1 MIKLEFYPKKRKL
14 VIPSPSQ
21 CSSGN
26 SGFDLLFRECWLKTF
41 SSNAL
46 LTQFGSKLPTSTNSF
61 IGNNSDQLK
70 QEEEDYSKED
80 KEQQQNK
87 EVNNASALAAMAAMA
102 ASLQM
107 FVQSSQQFQQ
117 IVNKK

>member
-46 LTQFGSKLPTSTNSF
+46 LTQFGN
-61 IGNNSDQLK
+61 QLK